1 MKAFGIILIVVGIA
15 MFIFSGFS
23 FNTEENIIDAGP
35 IQVNKEKENEVSW
48 PNYAGGIS
56 IAAGIILLITTRKK

>member
-1 MKAFGIILIVVGIA
+1 MKTLGIILIVAGIA
-15 MFIFSGFS
+15 MFLFSGFS

-35 IQVNKEKENEVSW
+35 IQVNKTKENKLNW

-56 IAAGIILLITTRKK
+56 IAAGLVVLLVGRKK